1 MYARTYLHYARWTFF
16 CCIAIKIYHVIIF
29 YVHQVSFSMLSAFC
43 WFSAFPVAKGVV
55 RARSRA
61 AGASSGRP
69 CAAFASFVP
78 SLVTSDNE
86 ALQPNEKASDF
97 QHEFGLVFH
106 VKPYRTSKNFVY
118 LWEHLPFSLTLVAA
132 LNDNLSIYWSFQE
145 RILYIIYAH
154 RCRIFTEVAI
164 EFLTACAF
172 IIFFLKTF
180 KFRNKMF

>member
-1 MYARTYLHYARWTFF
+1 MYLLTAGVFF
-16 CCIAIKIYHVIIF
+16 CVEC
-29 YVHQVSFSMLSAFC
+29 FC
-43 WFSAFPVAKGVV
+43 WFSAFPVAKRVV
-55 RARSRA
+55 EARGSLWQRLP
-61 AGASSGRP
+61 AS
-69 CAAFASFVP
+69 

-172 IIFFLKTF
+172 IFFF
-180 KFRNKMF
+180 